1 MMRIAR
7 GTMVPLGY
15 GRYFRSD
22 RIVGLEPIEE
32 HEGRGPGKRTKVH
45 VQDLPHPVIA
55 SRSEGA
61 MLRDMVRSPREVTRV
76 HEQRQVLSDI
86 LDTIDELNPV
96 LRSIVRDQAH
106 WDLDR
111 LEERIREVISEGED
125 AEP

>member
-1 MMRIAR
+1 MRIAR
-7 GTMVPLGY
+7 AMMVPLGY

-32 HEGRGPGKRTKVH
+32 DEGRGPGKRTKVH
-45 VQDLPHPVIA
+45 VQDMPQPVIA

-61 MLRDMVRSPREVTRV
+61 ILRDLVRSPREVTRAQ
-76 HEQRQVLSDI
+76 EQRQVLTDI

-96 LRSIVRDQAH
+96 LRSIVRDQAR

-111 LEERIREVISEGED
+111 LESRIREVLGDEE
-125 AEP
+125 ETP